1 MAAFTI
7 CSDFGG
13 PPKYIIILGYN
24 QLQVKNIQTNNNN
37 NNKKN
42 RKSLENL
49 KKQNLNLLHAG
60 NYLHSISFVLCI
72 ITNLEKI

>member
-1 MAAFTI
+1 MAAVTI

-24 QLQVKNIQTNNNN
+24 QLQVKNIQTNNN
-37 NNKKN
+37 KKKQN